1 MITAYDLFAQNGIK
15 SVSMD
20 DIARSMGISKRTIY
34 EFYTD
39 KEDLLCRGIVYTYNR
54 FKKLLSTYELESETV
69 IEAILGF
76 YHELIKHPKCYNK
89 KFYAD
94 LKRYPRAMEIES
106 LYKSEFS
113 ETCRRLFDRGVK
125 EGVFLSEINFELVT
139 LIANKHI
146 NMLEPS
152 KAFSSHSLVEIYSTV
167 VYLFL
172 RGISTVKGQEI
183 IRHYALTS
191 KVFHS

>member
-1 MITAYDLFAQNGIK
+1 M
-15 SVSMD
+15 
-20 DIARSMGISKRTIY
+20 
-34 EFYTD
+34 
-39 KEDLLCRGIVYTYNR
+39 
-54 FKKLLSTYELESETV
+54 
-69 IEAILGF
+69 
-76 YHELIKHPKCYNK
+76 
-89 KFYAD
+89 
-94 LKRYPRAMEIES
+94 
-106 LYKSEFS
+106 
-113 ETCRRLFDRGVK
+113 
-125 EGVFLSEINFELVT
+125 SEINFELVT

-172 RGISTVKGQEI
+172 RGISTDKGQEI